1 VNRPERVVAWLYRS
15 QVRFF
20 FGAVLVVALLT
31 WIGF

>member
-1 VNRPERVVAWLYRS
+1 VRLLDWLVALIYRY

-31 WIGF
+31 WAGL